1 MSVYAV
7 YARTPHGAHWDLCD
21 VAGNQEEADRRASA
35 MVGRVDDGA
44 GAEAARGEAYVES
57 LVAVWERRE
66 DVPAHLPVEQ
76 AVGVTSRY
84 MREGE
89 YHVD

>member
-21 VAGNQEEADRRASA
+21 VCESQEEADRRAGA
-35 MVGRVDDGA
+35 VVGRDGA
-44 GAEAARGEAYVES
+44 KAASDEAYAES
-57 LVAVWERRE
+57 LVVAWERRD

-76 AVGVTSRY
+76 AVGVTARY